1 VRSLDEARDRVTAI
15 GGWDAG
21 SVVLVAND
29 LPDQF
34 DEFLVI

>member
-1 VRSLDEARDRVTAI
+1 MLAEIAGGGPDDAI
-15 GGWDAG
+15 
-21 SVVLVAND
+21 LIAND